1 MAVDRSL
8 DIFSVANG
16 LARLAH
22 ANDGDTFDHGCRMRP
37 VCDLLATRL
46 GLGGEEVDR
55 IGVCALLHDIGKSTL
70 PETVLFKPGR
80 LTPDEYRQMMEHTS
94 NGHGML
100 RDFGH
105 PWLDYAADAAL
116 HHHERFDG
124 GGYPHGIAGLAIP
137 LPARVIAVAD
147 VYDALRSERPYK
159 PALDH
164 EQAVNLILRGDDRTS
179 PSHFDPAVLAAFEH
193 GAPAIRQLYDEPAAG
208 A

>member
-1 MAVDRSL
+1 MGTERAV
-8 DIFSVANG
+8 DIFSVAAG
-16 LARLAH
+16 LARQAH

-55 IGVCALLHDIGKSTL
+55 IGVCALLHDIGKSAL

-94 NGHGML
+94 SGHHML

-105 PWLDYAADAAL
+105 PWLDCAADAAL

-137 LPARVIAVAD
+137 LPARIIAVAD

-159 PALDH
+159 PALNH
-164 EQAVNLILRGDDRTS
+164 EKAVNLILRGDDRTS

-193 GAPAIRQLYDEPAAG
+193 GAAMIRQLYDEPAAG